1 MRTGRPWFRQGK
13 QPGDREWGK
22 QDRAGGEGILTSG
35 AAEEGRQEEPQ
46 RLCSGGT
53 GVGKGKKGHRPWSV
67 WRGEG
72 PS

>member
-1 MRTGRPWFRQGK
+1 MTWPQEGVGESEGCGGHWTG
-13 QPGDREWGK
+13 
-22 QDRAGGEGILTSG
+22 AGGEGILTSG